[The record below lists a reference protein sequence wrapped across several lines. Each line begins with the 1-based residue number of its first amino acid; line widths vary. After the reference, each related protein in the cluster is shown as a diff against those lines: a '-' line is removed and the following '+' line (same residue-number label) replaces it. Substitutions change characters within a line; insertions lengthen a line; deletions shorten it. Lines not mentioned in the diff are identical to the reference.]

1 MSKTDDIVKLLPEAI
16 SLVFASCDRTFF
28 NGIREIHLRVGAPM
42 LVCVCTGNYFL
53 SSNGKPSPCPTGI
66 IITKEL
72 LKETVKRLCCGS
84 VYTYE
89 KTIRQGYIPMDGG
102 YRIGVAGELLH
113 SDCGL
118 CVGDITSINIRIPH
132 TVGNVSHELLQH
144 FSQVGL
150 HGVLV
155 YSPPGGGKTTLL
167 RDLAGNLAFGSM
179 LSPKKVAIADERKEF
194 GKEGNL
200 ALCDVYSGYPKE
212 EAIEF
217 ATRTMAPDVIICD
230 EIGAINEAQA
240 ILNVQ
245 STGVPLI
252 ASVHAQSK
260 AELYARPPIKLLLE
274 AGIFPYTYSL
284 TSKRL
289 EKL

>member
-118 CVGDITSINIRIPH
+118 CVGDITSINIRI
-132 TVGNVSHELLQH
+132 
-144 FSQVGL
+144 
-150 HGVLV
+150 
-155 YSPPGGGKTTLL
+155 
-167 RDLAGNLAFGSM
+167 
-179 LSPKKVAIADERKEF
+179 
-194 GKEGNL
+194 
-200 ALCDVYSGYPKE
+200 
-212 EAIEF
+212 
-217 ATRTMAPDVIICD
+217 
-230 EIGAINEAQA
+230 
-240 ILNVQ
+240 
-245 STGVPLI
+245 
-252 ASVHAQSK
+252 
-260 AELYARPPIKLLLE
+260 
-274 AGIFPYTYSL
+274 
-284 TSKRL
+284 RL
-289 EKL
+289 ETFLTNYYNIFRKSAFTVFWYIRLPAAEKPLF